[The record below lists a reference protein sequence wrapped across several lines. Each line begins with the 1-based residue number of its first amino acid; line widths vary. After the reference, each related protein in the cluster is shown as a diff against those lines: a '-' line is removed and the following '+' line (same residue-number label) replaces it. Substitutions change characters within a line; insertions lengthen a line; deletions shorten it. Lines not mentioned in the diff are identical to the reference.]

1 MKQLIIINELRQLLS
16 DNKFIDT
23 AFHYGSFA
31 RQTPTVNSDIDIAT
45 VVNDGFDVNQLIT
58 TIENAFSER
67 LIKVL
72 NVELR
77 NKIVLY
83 FKDCPKVEI
92 AFSRH
97 ISEHERNYLGSEIPL
112 DKISDTI
119 MFDRTECALLHLR
132 RISENKYKTRDIVRP
147 SEISKLI
154 NKFIYEFESC
164 SNAHR
169 RSDGYQFYFFYNIAL
184 HTCIQLNHYS
194 KDEVK
199 FNFLPKNFISNV
211 LEKEVQQE
219 FYDLNGSLFL
229 PEANKKKR
237 KLLDFF
243 FTSTVSFISN
253 DELTELRRFCEWIY
267 KRDFLWNFRDISTY
281 NPKIRSNLVFR
292 TATLTLFQNES
303 VFEQYVKECQINTV
317 IDLRAEQEVNKST
330 YSESNLKK
338 INWVHAPFDP
348 WSQSKEFQSKHQQG
362 TDIEIAYRFFALE
375 CKNHI
380 KTALEA
386 ILKEQH
392 ATAIHCF
399 AGKDRTGI
407 LISMLHLLSEADLE
421 TIYNDYLAS
430 EVDTKKEYLQI
441 VLDII
446 NDHNGIESYL
456 LTCGLKEDQI
466 TELKRKIMVS

>member
-1 MKQLIIINELRQLLS
+1 MKQIKIINELKKLLS
-16 DNKFIDT
+16 ENKFIDT
-23 AFHYGSFA
+23 AFLYGSFA
-31 RQTPTVNSDIDIAT
+31 RQTPTLNSDIDIAT
-45 VVNDGFDVNQLIT
+45 IVKDDFDVNQLAT
-58 TIENAFSER
+58 TIENYFTEK

-83 FKDCPKVEI
+83 FKDSPKAEI

-97 ISEHERNYLGSEIPL
+97 LTEHDRNYLGSEIQFE
-112 DKISDTI
+112 KISDCI
-119 MFDRTECALLHLR
+119 LFDRTGRTLQHLL
-132 RISENKYKTRDIVRP
+132 DITKKKDVSKDVYRQP
-147 SEISKLI
+147 EISKLI

-184 HTCIQLNHYS
+184 HTCIQLNHYL
-194 KDEVK
+194 KGDVK

-211 LEKEVQQE
+211 LEKEAQQE
-219 FYDLNGSLFL
+219 FYDLSGSLFL

-243 FTSTVSFISN
+243 YTSTVSFISN
-253 DELTELRRFCEWIY
+253 DELTELRRFCEGIY
-267 KRDFLWNFRDISTY
+267 MRDFLWNFRDISTH
-281 NPKIRSNLVFR
+281 NPKIRSNLVYR

-303 VFEQYVKECQINTV
+303 VFEQFIAENKINTV
-317 IDLRAEQEVNKST
+317 IDLRAEREVTESS
-330 YSESNLKK
+330 YSGANLDK

-348 WSQSKEFQSKHQQG
+348 WNQSKVFRSMNKQG

-380 KTALEA
+380 KKALEA
-386 ILKEQH
+386 ILEEQH

-446 NDHNGIESYL
+446 SDHNGIESYL
-456 LTCGLKEDQI
+456 LTCGLKENQI
-466 TELKRKIMVS
+466 AELKGKIIVS